1 MNRFNKT
8 GRLFHLPVLFVI
20 LMLIGCSGGK
30 EKMPITTTSDEALGL
45 FVEGRDFSERLWTR
59 EAIDRFDK
67 AIAIDSEFA
76 MAHLYRALVAT
87 SPKEYFEYLD
97 KARTLVDKT
106 SEAERLIILG
116 VEAGN
121 HANPMQQLEYYR
133 KLVELYPDDERA
145 RFWLVNHYFS
155 QQEYNLV
162 AEEAEKIIDINSKF
176 SPIYNQLGYAYRFLG
191 DYENAEKAFQKYI
204 KLIPDDPNPY
214 DSYADLLMKMG
225 KYGESIE
232 SYYKALKL
240 DETFAA
246 SHIGIAAN
254 LNYLDKYEDARDQLR
269 ELYDL
274 AADDGLR
281 RNALLAIAVSYV
293 DEGKLEQAIET
304 IDEAYI
310 LAEGAGD
317 AAAMA
322 NDLVQKGY
330 IYLEMEKY
338 KKAGEVF
345 NRALQVIE
353 ESSLQEE
360 IKVNARRNR
369 LYNQTRLSLLKHDLK
384 TARDNSIEFR
394 KQVEEI
400 NNPNQIRRAHELA
413 GLIALEEGNYD
424 MAIAEFRQTSQQNPL
439 NLFFMARSYQGKGD
453 VEKTK
458 EWLKNTVEFNSSI
471 NMAYSLVRKK
481 AKRMLAQLEQRN

>member
-97 KARTLVDKT
+97 KA
-106 SEAERLIILG
+106 
-116 VEAGN
+116 N

-322 NDLVQKGY
+322 NDKSRSMQGETGFTIKPGY
-330 IYLEMEKY
+330 LC
-338 KKAGEVF
+338 
-345 NRALQVIE
+345 
-353 ESSLQEE
+353 
-360 IKVNARRNR
+360 
-369 LYNQTRLSLLKHDLK
+369 
-384 TARDNSIEFR
+384 
-394 KQVEEI
+394 
-400 NNPNQIRRAHELA
+400 
-413 GLIALEEGNYD
+413 
-424 MAIAEFRQTSQQNPL
+424 
-439 NLFFMARSYQGKGD
+439 
-453 VEKTK
+453 
-458 EWLKNTVEFNSSI
+458 
-471 NMAYSLVRKK
+471 
-481 AKRMLAQLEQRN
+481 